1 MSNLTKLEEVAS
13 RMMAGMM
20 ASPTWEESTYKES
33 SEGARLA
40 AQALLAEC
48 AKHEPTPEP
57 IKYGPSYYVP
67 KFPNPLHA
75 AVTED
80 SSVTVSKMERVQ
92 TDDAW
97 LVRVPTDPIP
107 ETWSVVRFADGKEVL
122 ALPGELNPW
131 SDESWRHQWPNS
143 DNTNITH
150 YKP

>member
-1 MSNLTKLEEVAS
+1 
-13 RMMAGMM
+13 M

-40 AQALLAEC
+40 AQSLLAEC

-57 IKYGPSYYVP
+57 LKYGPSYYVP

-107 ETWSVVRFADGKEVL
+107 ETYSAVRFADGVERQEDGDP
-122 ALPGELNPW
+122 A
-131 SDESWRHQWPNS
+131 SWVKSFWNHTIDDKDCR
-143 DNTNITH
+143 ITH